1 MIEVFSNGLKF
12 DHWTVVSVTRGLG
25 NIAGSF
31 DLQLVNQ
38 NGQGERVRLFSGDLV
53 EVDLDGVCVIK
64 GFVGPL
70 SVGFD
75 ESSETLSVS
84 GHEMTCDLVDC
95 CSTNQMEW
103 QNKTVDRIISD
114 ICSEFGIKFYNPF
127 GVSFGN
133 PVETFSVDPGT
144 KAVDAV
150 SELCKIRGVLPCSD
164 GMGKV
169 FVVKPSDC
177 PRGPKLKQGE
187 NIVSASAVYN
197 SEALYSDYYV
207 YGTGKAKK
215 RIQAHR
221 HDPTVRNRPL
231 VIVDTNSVEKTSVEA
246 RAEWEMSI
254 RRARG
259 ITYNV
264 GVNDWLRS
272 DGRRIWEPGIIC
284 TIDSPALLLD
294 SPVDMLVSQVTYTF
308 DMSSGKNTMLT
319 LVPIDAFEPEPET
332 KKPQANKSPK
342 RKAINVW
349 TQVEKTVKRAQR

>member
-12 DHWTVVSVTRGLG
+12 DYWTGVNITRSLG
-25 NIAGSF
+25 NIAGGFS
-31 DLQLVNQ
+31 LQLLSQ
-38 NGQGERVRLFSGDLV
+38 NGQGQRVRLFSGDLV
-53 EVDLDGVCVIK
+53 EIDLDGVGVIK

-75 ESSETLSVS
+75 ESSESLSVS

-95 CSTNQMEW
+95 CSTRQMEW
-103 QNKTVDRIISD
+103 QNKTVDRIIID
-114 ICSEFGIKFYNPF
+114 ICSEFGINFYYPF
-127 GVSFGN
+127 GSDFGA
-133 PVETFSVDPGT
+133 PIESFSVDPGA
-144 KAVDAV
+144 KAADAIAK
-150 SELCKIRGVLPCSD
+150 LCKIRGLLPCSN

-169 FVVKPSDC
+169 FVIKPSDC
-177 PRGPKLKQGE
+177 PRGPKLAQGE
-187 NIVSASAVYN
+187 NIVSATANYN

-221 HDPTVRNRPL
+221 HDSSIRKRPL

-259 ITYNV
+259 ISYNIV
-264 GVNDWLRS
+264 VNDWKRGEN
-272 DGRRIWEPGIIC
+272 DIWKPGLIC
-284 TIDSPALLLD
+284 TIDAPALLVD
-294 SPVDMLVSQVTYTF
+294 EPVDMIVSQVTYTF
-308 DMSSGKNTMLT
+308 DVSSGKKTALT
-319 LVPIDAFEPEPET
+319 LVPVDSFEPEPET

-342 RKAINVW
+342 RKAVNVW
-349 TQVEKTVKRAQR
+349 AQVAKTVKAK